1 MSINMD
7 ELITIKGYKMIDF
20 QQKFPIYE
28 STNVE
33 LKGKFRSLGEDK
45 DKSIIYF
52 GLHCFD
58 EKGKD
63 ILSESV
69 NRTRESLLITSINS
83 DLLGFT
89 LDKKPETWNNSSNPK
104 ENDKKLIGIYYDG
117 NINKLPDYLIN
128 YPAYDNY
135 ESNNIKLNTPIPKE
149 IYDKIKPFTTRV
161 MNHYCSSMYDYSAAS
176 HVTVENKWTEFK
188 AIYNGFSEGYGDIK
202 GKFRPGTKE
211 ISPFILANYD
221 QNEKAVLEVKDIE
234 LIIKEK
240 PKIIIK

>member
-7 ELITIKGYKMIDF
+7 ELITIKGNKMIDF

-33 LKGKFRSLGEDK
+33 LKGKFRSVGEDK

-89 LDKKPETWNNSSNPK
+89 LDKKPETWNNSTNPK
-104 ENDKKLIGIYYDG
+104 ENDKKI
-117 NINKLPDYLIN
+117 
-128 YPAYDNY
+128 
-135 ESNNIKLNTPIPKE
+135 E
-149 IYDKIKPFTTRV
+149 I
-161 MNHYCSSMYDYSAAS
+161 
-176 HVTVENKWTEFK
+176 
-188 AIYNGFSEGYGDIK
+188 
-202 GKFRPGTKE
+202 
-211 ISPFILANYD
+211 
-221 QNEKAVLEVKDIE
+221 
-234 LIIKEK
+234 
-240 PKIIIK
+240 